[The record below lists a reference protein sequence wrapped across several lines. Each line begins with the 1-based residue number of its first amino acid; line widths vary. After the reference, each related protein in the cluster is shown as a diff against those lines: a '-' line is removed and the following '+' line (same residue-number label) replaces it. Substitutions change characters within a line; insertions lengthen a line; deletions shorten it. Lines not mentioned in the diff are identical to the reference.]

1 MDNLQVI
8 TRGKSGPK
16 IGDFSIKNP
25 FLEHQKSPMTMFK
38 NLSVPF
44 GLVYLQRQSGDL
56 NRSISPSDP
65 TSVLRDFQSIN
76 VDSALRGVDHH
87 TQHHAEEVEVISKS
101 LYDKLLGVVDEIKSQ
116 RNRSKTRKIHRPHHA
131 KSPHHKHHSSHH
143 RKKTRKL

>member
-38 NLSVPF
+38 HLSVPY
-44 GLVYLQRQSGDL
+44 GLLYLQQQSGDL

-76 VDSALRGVDHH
+76 VDSALRGVEHH
-87 TQHHAEEVEVISKS
+87 TPHHAEEVEVISKS
-101 LYDKLLGVVDEIKSQ
+101 LYDKLLGIVDEIKSE
-116 RNRSKTRKIHRPHHA
+116 RNKSKTRKIRR
-131 KSPHHKHHSSHH
+131 PHHKHHSTH
-143 RKKTRKL
+143 RCKKTRKL

>member
-1 MDNLQVI
+1 MNNLQVI
-8 TRGKSGPK
+8 TRGKNGPK

-38 NLSVPF
+38 DLSVPF
-44 GLVYLQRQSGDL
+44 GLIYLQRRSGDL

-76 VDSALRGVDHH
+76 VDSALRDVDH
-87 TQHHAEEVEVISKS
+87 QPHHEAEEVEVISKS

-116 RNRSKTRKIHRPHHA
+116 RNRSKTRKIRRPY
-131 KSPHHKHHSSHH
+131 HKHHSSHH